1 MTSEVKR
8 ILLVEDSQRDI
19 DLILAALAESELA
32 DDVLVV
38 RDGEQALDYLYRRGG
53 FRSYAPGLPAVV
65 LLDLKLPKLSGI
77 DVLTQIKWDPDLRM
91 IPVVML
97 TSSREEADLTNSYLR
112 GVNAYVVK
120 PVGFSQ
126 FAEAI
131 RELGTFWAKVNEP
144 PRRINDR
151 QRSRYA

>member
-1 MTSEVKR
+1 MTFEVKR

-19 DLILAALAESELA
+19 DLILTALGESELA

-38 RDGEQALDYLYRRGG
+38 RDGEEALDYLYRRNR
-53 FRSYAPGLPAVV
+53 FRSYAPGLPSVV
-65 LLDLKLPKLSGI
+65 LLDFKLPKLSGL

-97 TSSREEADLTNSYLR
+97 SSSREEADLTNSYLR

-131 RELGTFWAKVNEP
+131 RELGAFWAKINEP